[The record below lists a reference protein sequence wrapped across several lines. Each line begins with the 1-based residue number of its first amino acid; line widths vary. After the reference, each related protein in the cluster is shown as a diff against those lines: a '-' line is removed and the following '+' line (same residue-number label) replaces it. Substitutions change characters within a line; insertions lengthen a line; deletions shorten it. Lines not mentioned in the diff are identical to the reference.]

1 MKLIHEIHHRS
12 QPKKRSQRAD
22 VPEQKNEYSS
32 GAVARYAWSEFDIE
46 HTRIGAQPISHAL
59 RITTSRIGFAP
70 SKVGVALARAAW
82 SASKAN
88 DQPLPKE

>member
-1 MKLIHEIHHRS
+1 MKIHRS
-12 QPKKRSQRAD
+12 SQLQKHSKGADAPKQTNRH
-22 VPEQKNEYSS
+22 SS
-32 GAVARYAWSEFDIE
+32 AGVVGCAWSEFDIE

-82 SASKAN
+82 SASKVN
-88 DQPLPKE
+88 GQPLPKE

>member
-1 MKLIHEIHHRS
+1 MKIHR
-12 QPKKRSQRAD
+12 RSQRQKRFKGAD
-22 VPEQKNEYSS
+22 APKQTNRHSS
-32 GAVARYAWSEFDIE
+32 AGAARCAWSEFDIE

-88 DQPLPKE
+88 GQPLPKE

>member
-1 MKLIHEIHHRS
+1 MKLIHKIHHRS
-12 QPKKRSQRAD
+12 QPKNRSKAAD
-22 VPEQKNEYSS
+22 VPEQKNTYLS
-32 GAVARYAWSEFDIE
+32 GGVARYAWSEFDIE
-46 HTRIGAQPISHAL
+46 HTRIGAKPISHGL

>member
-12 QPKKRSQRAD
+12 QRKKRSQRAD
-22 VPEQKNEYSS
+22 VPKQKNEYSS
-32 GAVARYAWSEFDIE
+32 GGVPRYAWSEFDIE

>member
-1 MKLIHEIHHRS
+1 MKIHRS
-12 QPKKRSQRAD
+12 SQLQKHSKGADAPKQTNRH
-22 VPEQKNEYSS
+22 SS
-32 GAVARYAWSEFDIE
+32 AGVARYAWSEFDLE
-46 HTRIGAQPISHAL
+46 HTRIGAQPISHGL

-88 DQPLPKE
+88 GRPLPKE

>member
-1 MKLIHEIHHRS
+1 MKLIREVHHRS
-12 QPKKRSQRAD
+12 RPQKRSKGAEL
-22 VPEQKNEYSS
+22 PEENIGHSI

-46 HTRIGAQPISHAL
+46 HTRIGAHPISHAL

-82 SASKAN
+82 STSRAN